1 MDLLDHQMVD
11 DSDSDSDVAVSPSG
25 SSMLGKKS
33 INRGRWT
40 KEEVSFH
47 SVFKHGHTVY
57 AEDLSTLY
65 PSSILSGNRKIFI
78 YKRPWKGFDPKF

>member
-57 AEDLSTLY
+57 AEDLSTQVFYAQL
-65 PSSILSGNRKIFI
+65 PIIHFLEKS
-78 YKRPWKGFDPKF
+78 